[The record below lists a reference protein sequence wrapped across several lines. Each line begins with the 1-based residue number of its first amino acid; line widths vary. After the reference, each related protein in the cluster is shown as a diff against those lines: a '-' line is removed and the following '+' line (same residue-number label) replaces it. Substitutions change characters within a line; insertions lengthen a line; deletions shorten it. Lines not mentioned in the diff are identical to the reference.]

1 MTCSSQLRG
10 SPTDAL
16 LLRITDQSQQLAIQ
30 AVITSK
36 GWTARLRRSHEWPHW
51 QASLHG
57 SWVHRNDPFAMS
69 SLLLDQILATAS
81 PFDDVFDGEWLPCGP
96 TLERLPIWTHCG
108 LRIDLE
114 ARCMGWQPLA
124 LRQAI
129 SDAEAV
135 WNGTDDAAW
144 DSDTV
149 QR

>member
-1 MTCSSQLRG
+1 
-10 SPTDAL
+10 
-16 LLRITDQSQQLAIQ
+16 
-30 AVITSK
+30 
-36 GWTARLRRSHEWPHW
+36 
-51 QASLHG
+51 
-57 SWVHRNDPFAMS
+57 MS

-108 LRIDLE
+108 SRIDLE
-114 ARCMGWQPLA
+114 ARFMGWQPLA